1 MVLSEIQPPLHLLH
15 QPPRKE
21 MGDNNNNNEQPPPPP
36 SPPMRQKRDDDEEV
50 TDPPPLPATDA
61 HDTRAAALPSSY
73 SNDDPNNNDDD
84 TDSARKQKQLLQ
96 TPSQHH
102 HHHYDYA
109 APQHHPHHHPHPPP
123 PHDSALRDF
132 AHLAT
137 TPGLTPGGFGIFGS
151 GGHHH
156 HHHTPHHHSHLTP
169 GTSSSGIL
177 KPSTYVA
184 AGGGGSSAS
193 ASATTTNMED
203 ARASMA
209 AAAGLSAMGLVRG
222 DNTLQPTPVVR
233 RGEQHH
239 QHQQQQQQHNFHF
252 YQPGMHYH
260 QGMVPQSEM
269 KSAAEL
275 AARSNAFFRAN
286 DPTTLNY
293 DLRPGESSSSVAKKV
308 SHETNDDEDG
318 SKTAAAASS
327 SSSSSAVVATP
338 QQQQQ
343 AQQQPMLSEFPF
355 IFDGYAGWVCR
366 HCSHLAYYYRGPNY
380 VWKNPQP
387 PPNYFVDQHLMF
399 CPGLNPAIAANVEAM
414 RQQSLSAQK
423 MTPPDAKRQSMAAA
437 TSELKRKLDPP
448 TGRSPQPP
456 SAAAAAGKK
465 SNDDELPMLPNTAT
479 KDQTTFWSNQWSSFQ
494 QQTPSQLMPP
504 GLSPPAASSTT
515 YHQPNFMQ
523 QTSGLKRK
531 SFKRK
536 SSEIVDKE
544 GRPVMQQKPHKVRKP
559 YQHKS
564 PAAIPSNDNKYNEA
578 FDLLSAKADE
588 IPKAKESN
596 SDIGTTLVEADDS
609 ELLTDYFYYMMMQ
622 LVVCRFSEAD
632 KKTRGGKRDNIAI
645 GYGGLQCI
653 HCSTNDYSRK
663 FYWST
668 VDRLANSFA
677 EIPAHILKCKSCPA
691 DVRDALLV
699 LKDRHPTQ
707 MSSRPRG
714 SQKVFFRRVWR
725 RLHSGDIDAAE
736 KAPPSSRLVMSPK
749 LATSVDVESA
759 LKSPE
764 IASGT
769 AARMLKASTTAE
781 SATQKERVVLALPQ
795 DKDWLSDM
803 DCFVRNNV
811 EIFSATENDLAVAK
825 TDKKYPIKLGQVGLR
840 CMHCAGSDIGARRE
854 AVMYPY
860 SISGIYESV
869 RDFQKLHLDYC
880 PHLPPDLKG
889 AMSKLTHGC
898 SSLSSVLRRY
908 YVQAAR
914 ALGLFDSEDG
924 GIRAGGT
931 VIPMI
936 SSGFSTSESNR
947 KRSATSSSDNT
958 SSERA
963 GSKRQKVTRT
973 EEV

>member
-1 MVLSEIQPPLHLLH
+1 
-15 QPPRKE
+15 
-21 MGDNNNNNEQPPPPP
+21 
-36 SPPMRQKRDDDEEV
+36 
-50 TDPPPLPATDA
+50 
-61 HDTRAAALPSSY
+61 
-73 SNDDPNNNDDD
+73 
-84 TDSARKQKQLLQ
+84 
-96 TPSQHH
+96 
-102 HHHYDYA
+102 
-109 APQHHPHHHPHPPP
+109 
-123 PHDSALRDF
+123 LRDF
-132 AHLAT
+132 ANLAT

-151 GGHHH
+151 AHQT
-156 HHHTPHHHSHLTP
+156 TPHHHQHQHHLTP
-169 GTSSSGIL
+169 GTASGIL
-177 KPSTYVA
+177 KPSTY
-184 AGGGGSSAS
+184 GGGGALSAS
-193 ASATTTNMED
+193 NSDD
-203 ARASMA
+203 ARASM

-222 DNTLQPTPVVR
+222 DNALQPTPVVR
-233 RGEQHH
+233 RGEQQH
-239 QHQQQQQQHNFHF
+239 HQQQQHHSFNLF
-252 YQPGMHYH
+252 QPGMHYH

-286 DPTTLNY
+286 DPTALNY
-293 DLRPGESSSSVAKKV
+293 DLGRPAGLDSSVAKKV

-318 SKTAAAASS
+318 NKASS
-327 SSSSSAVVATP
+327 SSAAATPSSSSL
-338 QQQQQ
+338 
-343 AQQQPMLSEFPF
+343 QQPMLSEFPF
-355 IFDGYAGWVCR
+355 VFDGYAGWVCR
-366 HCSHLAYYYRGPNY
+366 HCSHIAYYYRGPNY

-399 CPGLNPAIAANVEAM
+399 CPGLNPAIASNIEAI
-414 RQQSLSAQK
+414 RHQSAQK
-423 MTPPDAKRQSMAAA
+423 MTPDAKRPTTA
-437 TSELKRKLDPP
+437 SELKRKLDPP
-448 TGRSPQPP
+448 TGRSPPPP
-456 SAAAAAGKK
+456 SAASAKK
-465 SNDDELPMLPNTAT
+465 SNNDELPMLPNTAT
-479 KDQTTFWSNQWSSFQ
+479 KDQTTFWSNQWNSFQ

-504 GLSPPAASSTT
+504 GLSPPAASST
-515 YHQPNFMQ
+515 YPNFMQ

-531 SFKRK
+531 SSKKK
-536 SSEIVDKE
+536 SEALDEEARTVT
-544 GRPVMQQKPHKVRKP
+544 QKTTKARRP

-564 PAAIPSNDNKYNEA
+564 PAGIPSNDEKYNEA
-578 FDLLSAKADE
+578 FDLLSDKADE
-588 IPKAKESN
+588 IPKAAEST
-596 SDIGTTLVEADDS
+596 SDIGTTLVEAEDG

-622 LVVCRFSEAD
+622 LVVCRFSERD

-691 DVRDALLV
+691 EVRDALLV

-736 KAPPSSRLVMSPK
+736 KAPPSSSSARVTSPK

-769 AARMLKASTTAE
+769 AARMLKASIAISSTE
-781 SATQKERVVLALPQ
+781 KERVVLALPQ

-811 EIFSATENDLAVAK
+811 EIFSASENDLAIAK

-840 CMHCAGSDIGARRE
+840 CMHCAGSGMGARRE

-860 SISGIYESV
+860 SVSGIYESV

-880 PHLPPDLKG
+880 PHLPQDLKG
-889 AMSKLTHGC
+889 AMGKLTHGC

-936 SSGFSTSESNR
+936 SSGFSTSESSR
-947 KRSATSSSDNT
+947 KRVSSPDITSEQSA
-958 SSERA
+958 
-963 GSKRQKVTRT
+963 SKRQKVTRT

>member
-1 MVLSEIQPPLHLLH
+1 M
-15 QPPRKE
+15 
-21 MGDNNNNNEQPPPPP
+21 
-36 SPPMRQKRDDDEEV
+36 DDS
-50 TDPPPLPATDA
+50 
-61 HDTRAAALPSSY
+61 RAALPSSTTNA
-73 SNDDPNNNDDD
+73 S
-84 TDSARKQKQLLQ
+84 THSARKQKQLLQ

-102 HHHYDYA
+102 AAA
-109 APQHHPHHHPHPPP
+109 APPPQ
-123 PHDSALRDF
+123 DSALRDF
-132 AHLAT
+132 ANLAT

-151 GGHHH
+151 GQHQT
-156 HHHTPHHHSHLTP
+156 TPHHPHLTP
-169 GTSSSGIL
+169 GAASSGIL
-177 KPSTYVA
+177 KPSTYG
-184 AGGGGSSAS
+184 GGGGSTL
-193 ASATTTNMED
+193 ATNNMED
-203 ARASMA
+203 ARATM

-233 RGEQHH
+233 RGDQQQQH
-239 QHQQQQQQHNFHF
+239 QQQQHNFNVF
-252 YQPGMHYH
+252 QPGMHYH

-275 AARSNAFFRAN
+275 AARSNAFFRAQ

-293 DLRPGESSSSVAKKV
+293 DLRPGPDSSVVKKV
-308 SHETNDDEDG
+308 SHEANEVEDG
-318 SKTAAAASS
+318 KASS
-327 SSSSSAVVATP
+327 SATPSSSSL
-338 QQQQQ
+338 
-343 AQQQPMLSEFPF
+343 QPMLSEFPF
-355 IFDGYAGWVCR
+355 LFDGYAGWVCR

-399 CPGLNPAIAANVEAM
+399 CPGLNPSIAANIESI
-414 RQQSLSAQK
+414 RQQSQSAQK
-423 MTPPDAKRQSMAAA
+423 MSPDAKNQPTTA
-437 TSELKRKLDPP
+437 SELKRKLDPP

-456 SAAAAAGKK
+456 SAAAATAAELSATK
-465 SNDDELPMLPNTAT
+465 SDNDDQPMLPNTAT
-479 KDQTTFWSNQWSSFQ
+479 KDQTTFWSNQWNSFQ
-494 QQTPSQLMPP
+494 QQTPAQLMPP
-504 GLSPPAASSTT
+504 GLSPPAASSM
-515 YHQPNFMQ
+515 YPNFMQ
-523 QTSGLKRK
+523 HASELKRK
-531 SFKRK
+531 SSKK
-536 SSEIVDKE
+536 TGEE
-544 GRPVMQQKPHKVRKP
+544 GRNVMRKPRKP

-564 PAAIPSNDNKYNEA
+564 PAGIPSNDEKYNEA
-578 FDLLSAKADE
+578 LDLLNAKADE
-588 IPKAKESN
+588 IPKAKAAGAG
-596 SDIGTTLVEADDS
+596 SDTGTSLVEAEDS
-609 ELLTDYFYYMMMQ
+609 DLLTDYFYHMMMQ
-622 LVVCRFSEAD
+622 LVVCRFSERD

-691 DVRDALLV
+691 EVRDALLV

-725 RLHSGDIDAAE
+725 RLHSGDIEAAG
-736 KAPPSSRLVMSPK
+736 KALPSSSALVSTPK
-749 LATSVDVESA
+749 LATSVQVESA

-764 IASGT
+764 VASGT
-769 AARMLKASTTAE
+769 AARMLKASIAASSPE
-781 SATQKERVVLALPQ
+781 KERVLLALPQ

-811 EIFSATENDLAVAK
+811 EIFSATENDLAIAK

-840 CMHCAGSDIGARRE
+840 CMHCAGSSMGARRE

-889 AMSKLTHGC
+889 AMGKLTHGC

-924 GIRAGGT
+924 GIRAGGS

-936 SSGFSTSESNR
+936 SSGFSTSASSKKRESSPDNILDQTVR
-947 KRSATSSSDNT
+947 K
-958 SSERA
+958 
-963 GSKRQKVTRT
+963 KQKVTRS
-973 EEV
+973 EAV

>member
-1 MVLSEIQPPLHLLH
+1 MPASEIQPLLLLH
-15 QPPRKE
+15 QPPRLE
-21 MGDNNNNNEQPPPPP
+21 MEGDQQPPTQNDDEDADPPP
-36 SPPMRQKRDDDEEV
+36 SLVDAAASTNAPAATTTADD
-50 TDPPPLPATDA
+50 A
-61 HDTRAAALPSSY
+61 RGAALPSST
-73 SNDDPNNNDDD
+73 SNA
-84 TDSARKQKQLLQ
+84 SAAHSHATHSSRKQKQLLQ
-96 TPSQHH
+96 TPSQH
-102 HHHYDYA
+102 YA
-109 APQHHPHHHPHPPP
+109 DAPPP
-123 PHDSALRDF
+123 QDSALRDF
-132 AHLAT
+132 ANLAT

-151 GGHHH
+151 GLDQT
-156 HHHTPHHHSHLTP
+156 TPHPHHHLTP
-169 GTSSSGIL
+169 GAASSGIL
-177 KPSTYVA
+177 KPSTY
-184 AGGGGSSAS
+184 GGSGGSTSA
-193 ASATTTNMED
+193 TNMED
-203 ARASMA
+203 ARATM

-233 RGEQHH
+233 RGEQ
-239 QHQQQQQQHNFHF
+239 QHNFNVF
-252 YQPGMHYH
+252 QPGMHYH

-275 AARSNAFFRAN
+275 AARSNAFFRAH

-293 DLRPGESSSSVAKKV
+293 DLRPGPDSSVVKKV
-308 SHETNDDEDG
+308 SHEANDDEDG
-318 SKTAAAASS
+318 KASSSATPSS
-327 SSSSSAVVATP
+327 SSSL
-338 QQQQQ
+338 
-343 AQQQPMLSEFPF
+343 QPMLSEFPF
-355 IFDGYAGWVCR
+355 LFDGYAGWVCR

-387 PPNYFVDQHLMF
+387 PPNYFVDHHLMF
-399 CPGLNPAIAANVEAM
+399 CPGLNPSIAANIEAI
-414 RQQSLSAQK
+414 RQQSQSAQK
-423 MTPPDAKRQSMAAA
+423 MSPDAKNQPMAA
-437 TSELKRKLDPP
+437 SELKRKLDPP
-448 TGRSPQPP
+448 TGRSPQP
-456 SAAAAAGKK
+456 AAAASATK
-465 SNDDELPMLPNTAT
+465 SNNDELPMLPNTAT

-494 QQTPSQLMPP
+494 QQTPLMPP
-504 GLSPPAASSTT
+504 GLSPPAASST
-515 YHQPNFMQ
+515 YPNFMQ
-523 QTSGLKRK
+523 HTSGLKRK
-531 SFKRK
+531 SSKK
-536 SSEIVDKE
+536 TDEE
-544 GRPVMQQKPHKVRKP
+544 GRTVMQKPAKVRKP

-564 PAAIPSNDNKYNEA
+564 PAGIPSNDEKYNEA
-578 FDLLSAKADE
+578 FDLLNAKADE
-588 IPKAKESN
+588 IPKAKAAGSD
-596 SDIGTTLVEADDS
+596 SDIGTSLVEAEDS
-609 ELLTDYFYYMMMQ
+609 DLLTDYFYHMMMQ
-622 LVVCRFSEAD
+622 LVVCRFSERD

-691 DVRDALLV
+691 EVRDALLV

-736 KAPPSSRLVMSPK
+736 KAPPSSSALVSTPK
-749 LATSVDVESA
+749 LATSVQVESA

-769 AARMLKASTTAE
+769 AARMLKASIAASSPE
-781 SATQKERVVLALPQ
+781 KERVLLALPQ

-811 EIFSATENDLAVAK
+811 EIFSATENDLAIAK

-840 CMHCAGSDIGARRE
+840 CMHCAGSSMGARRE

-924 GIRAGGT
+924 GIRAGGS

-936 SSGFSTSESNR
+936 SSGFSTS
-947 KRSATSSSDNT
+947 TSSKKRE
-958 SSERA
+958 SSAENILDQTVR
-963 GSKRQKVTRT
+963 KKQKVTRS
-973 EEV
+973 EAV

>member
-1 MVLSEIQPPLHLLH
+1 
-15 QPPRKE
+15 
-21 MGDNNNNNEQPPPPP
+21 
-36 SPPMRQKRDDDEEV
+36 
-50 TDPPPLPATDA
+50 
-61 HDTRAAALPSSY
+61 
-73 SNDDPNNNDDD
+73 
-84 TDSARKQKQLLQ
+84 
-96 TPSQHH
+96 
-102 HHHYDYA
+102 
-109 APQHHPHHHPHPPP
+109 
-123 PHDSALRDF
+123 
-132 AHLAT
+132 
-137 TPGLTPGGFGIFGS
+137 
-151 GGHHH
+151 
-156 HHHTPHHHSHLTP
+156 
-169 GTSSSGIL
+169 
-177 KPSTYVA
+177 
-184 AGGGGSSAS
+184 
-193 ASATTTNMED
+193 
-203 ARASMA
+203 
-209 AAAGLSAMGLVRG
+209 
-222 DNTLQPTPVVR
+222 
-233 RGEQHH
+233 
-239 QHQQQQQQHNFHF
+239 
-252 YQPGMHYH
+252 
-260 QGMVPQSEM
+260 
-269 KSAAEL
+269 
-275 AARSNAFFRAN
+275 
-286 DPTTLNY
+286 
-293 DLRPGESSSSVAKKV
+293 
-308 SHETNDDEDG
+308 
-318 SKTAAAASS
+318 
-327 SSSSSAVVATP
+327 
-338 QQQQQ
+338 
-343 AQQQPMLSEFPF
+343 MLSEFPF
-355 IFDGYAGWVCR
+355 VFDGYAGWVCR
-366 HCSHLAYYYRGPNY
+366 HCSHIAYYYRGPNY

-399 CPGLNPAIAANVEAM
+399 CPGLNPAIASNIEAI
-414 RQQSLSAQK
+414 RHQSAQK
-423 MTPPDAKRQSMAAA
+423 MTPDAKQLTTA
-437 TSELKRKLDPP
+437 SELKRKLDPP
-448 TGRSPQPP
+448 TGRSPPPP
-456 SAAAAAGKK
+456 SAAASAKK
-465 SNDDELPMLPNTAT
+465 SNNDELPMLPNTAT
-479 KDQTTFWSNQWSSFQ
+479 KDQTTFWSNQWNSFQ

-504 GLSPPAASSTT
+504 GLSPPAASST
-515 YHQPNFMQ
+515 YPNFMQ

-531 SFKRK
+531 SSKKK
-536 SSEIVDKE
+536 SEALDEEARTVT
-544 GRPVMQQKPHKVRKP
+544 QKTAKARRP

-564 PAAIPSNDNKYNEA
+564 PAGIPSNDEKYNEA
-578 FDLLSAKADE
+578 FDLLSDKADE
-588 IPKAKESN
+588 IPKAAEST
-596 SDIGTTLVEADDS
+596 SDIGTTLVEAEDG

-622 LVVCRFSEAD
+622 LVVCRFSERD

-691 DVRDALLV
+691 EVRDALLV

-736 KAPPSSRLVMSPK
+736 KAPPSSSSARVTSPK

-769 AARMLKASTTAE
+769 AARMLKASIAISSTE
-781 SATQKERVVLALPQ
+781 KERVVLALPQ

-811 EIFSATENDLAVAK
+811 EIFSASENDLAIAK

-840 CMHCAGSDIGARRE
+840 CMHCAGSGMGARRE

-860 SISGIYESV
+860 SVSGIYESV

-880 PHLPPDLKG
+880 PHLPQDLKG
-889 AMSKLTHGC
+889 AMGKLTHGC

-936 SSGFSTSESNR
+936 SSGFSTSESSR
-947 KRSATSSSDNT
+947 KRVSSPDITSEQSAK
-958 SSERA
+958 
-963 GSKRQKVTRT
+963 KRQKVTRT